1 MNTFLKPVDRIIN
14 ASNSGSF
21 LLLFATVMALIAA
34 NSPWGYLYH
43 DLLKSEFTF
52 GFVEKGFELTEPF
65 YLWINDGLMAVFFFH
80 VGLEIKREIL
90 DGELSSVRKASL
102 PVIAALGG
110 VLVPIIIYINSISN
124 PDLVQGWGIP
134 MATDIAFSLGILQLF
149 GKKVPIGLK
158 VFLTAFAIVDDLA
171 AVIVIAVFYAADIQ
185 LTLIL
190 YAGVILAFMVFL
202 GLKKYFSKFIFFP
215 LSVVVWILFLK
226 SGIHPTIAGVLL
238 ALTIPATRRTTLD
251 MFFENIRASLQSF
264 VKEKEHVR
272 SHQILKM
279 EQVHAAVDIRIASE
293 KINSPLQKI
302 EHDLRP
308 WIVFFIMP
316 VFAFANAGVTLTSS
330 TLVDFELVLPIA
342 IALVGGKFVGITLAS
357 WVAVKLKIAYLPKGV
372 NFKYIIGVAFLGGL
386 GFTMSLFI
394 ANLAFLD
401 PVLLSSAKIGVILG
415 SFVSGILGYIIL
427 RFLISKKKPNSVT

>member
-14 ASNSGSF
+14 TSNSGSF

-43 DLLKSEFTF
+43 DLLKSEVTF

-65 YLWINDGLMAVFFFH
+65 YLWINDGLMAIFFFH

-124 PDLVQGWGIP
+124 PDLVRGWGVP

-171 AVIVIAVFYAADIQ
+171 AVIVIAVFYATDIQ
-185 LTLIL
+185 LTLVL
-190 YAGVILAFMVFL
+190 YAGIILAFMVFL

-251 MFFENIRASLQSF
+251 MFFENIKASLQSF

-272 SHQILKM
+272 SHQILKI

-330 TLVDFELVLPIA
+330 TVVDFGLVLPIA
-342 IALVGGKFVGITLAS
+342 IALIGGKFIGITLAS
-357 WVAVKLKIAYLPKGV
+357 WLAVKLKIAYLPKGV

-415 SFVSGILGYIIL
+415 SFVSGILGYVIL
-427 RFLISKKKPNSVT
+427 RILISKKKSITVS